1 MADSGGSQGQNSIGP
16 LLPLLTADMIVALQL
31 LGFNFRKAL
40 GEPLTELLADFVHSK
55 GKRAPTPARP
65 QQRK

>member
-1 MADSGGSQGQNSIGP
+1 
-16 LLPLLTADMIVALQL
+16 MIEALQL

-55 GKRAPTPARP
+55 GKRAPNAARQP
-65 QQRK
+65 QRK

>member
-1 MADSGGSQGQNSIGP
+1 MADSGGSQGQASIEP

-40 GEPLTELLADFVHSK
+40 GEPLTELLADFLHSK
-55 GKRAPTPARP
+55 GKRAPSAVRQPP
-65 QQRK
+65 RK